1 MPRTIDVYTA
11 SCPLCDDAV
20 GLVERLAAPDDTV
33 RVRSLSDDQVA
44 ADAAALGVRAVPAV
58 AVDGELASCCR
69 SGGVTEEGLRA
80 ALPA

>member
-33 RVRSLSDDQVA
+33 RVRPLSDAGAA
-44 ADAAALGVRAVPAV
+44 ADATALGVRAVPAV
-58 AVDGELASCCR
+58 AVDGELASCCQ
-69 SGGVTEEGLRA
+69 SGGVTETGLRA
-80 ALPA
+80 ALAA